1 MHNTI
6 VRALALVALIC
17 GISSNVSAATI
28 TFQGIGKVG
37 VVGIHSP
44 VLHDLSAVYAGELLW
59 TLNGVDS
66 FYAYCVDVN
75 NWERPIQTVDVKTS
89 DALHV
94 LGVPDAGGKAAWL
107 VNTYA
112 RGIHASGTGNDAA
125 ALQVAIWEAL
135 YDSAPNLDAGNTG
148 GRGNFYLLP
157 GTPGAI
163 STKANVYLSALYAP
177 GGPQLSTA
185 TWFDAEIPGT
195 GQDQMIPSAVP
206 EPTSL
211 LLLATGLAWAGI
223 RRRPTRP
230 ALNPASRGCGCGC
243 ALVRR

>member
-1 MHNTI
+1 MHNK
-6 VRALALVALIC
+6 VVKALALVAVIC

-28 TFQGIGKVG
+28 TFLDEGKVG

-44 VLHDLSAVYAGELLW
+44 NLGNLTAVYAGELLW
-59 TLNGVDS
+59 SLNGGDS

-112 RGIHASGTGNDAA
+112 PGIHASGTGNDAA

-135 YDSAPNLDAGNTG
+135 YDSVSDLNSGA
-148 GRGNFYLLP
+148 FYLR
-157 GTPGAI
+157 GTPNVI
-163 STKANVYLSALYAP
+163 WTKANVYLSALYAP

-223 RRRPTRP
+223 RRRSM
-230 ALNPASRGCGCGC
+230 AS
-243 ALVRR
+243 